1 MCFSGT
7 DLLKAEA
14 DESQLKSERCTLKI
28 RPDFLELFSH
38 KQVWQCLDSDEMM
51 SKYVKVTQ
59 EIFTVINTTLFT
71 KLRRFFSLE
80 VKCLTVQDLRGC
92 ILICLSTVEEIQMTT
107 QSINPYC
114 SYTCKYPLASVLLS
128 QMYQETVGCIQCA
141 CLPLARNIGCELSS
155 MPWRPVW
162 PRYGILHS
170 VVDAKLGTTNHKISE
185 ENKTCDAWYVKPIC
199 DWTCPDANR
208 KSLQLWVHSFTAL

>member
-92 ILICLSTVEEIQMTT
+92 ILICLKKSKSKKSRWQHNPSIHIALTPANILWHQCCFHRCTRRLWDAYSVRAYHKRKTLAVNCLLCHEDPCGPDMGFSIQ
-107 QSINPYC
+107 
-114 SYTCKYPLASVLLS
+114 
-128 QMYQETVGCIQCA
+128 
-141 CLPLARNIGCELSS
+141 
-155 MPWRPVW
+155 W
-162 PRYGILHS
+162 
-170 VVDAKLGTTNHKISE
+170 
-185 ENKTCDAWYVKPIC
+185 
-199 DWTCPDANR
+199 
-208 KSLQLWVHSFTAL
+208 